1 MRQFAPHIILILV
14 NLFYG
19 INFIVAKEIMPV
31 YVGPSAMIFI
41 RVASTTLLFALTLPI
56 LFRTESNI
64 KFRPDKR
71 DFLRF
76 FLCALT
82 GVAAN
87 QLLFYEGLNFTTPI
101 NAALIFTS
109 NPLLTLLMSMLI
121 LKQKAT
127 PIKWVGLIL
136 GGIAA
141 MMLIVYSRGGADLSA
156 QTQLGNLMVFVNALS
171 YAIYLAIVK
180 DLMHKYHPL
189 VVIFWNFLI
198 GLFLV
203 FPFSYHQLRVIEWT
217 NFPEHIW
224 WGLAFTVLAIT
235 YFAYLGSILALKKLQ
250 PFQVSIY
257 VYIQPIVASL
267 LALYLGKDQ
276 ITAPIIILG
285 LMIFVGVYM
294 VIKPSKAQQNKNE

>member
-1 MRQFAPHIILILV
+1 
-14 NLFYG
+14 
-19 INFIVAKEIMPV
+19 MPI

-41 RVASTTLLFALTLPI
+41 RVACTTLLFALTLPI
-56 LFRTESNI
+56 LFKLENKV
-64 KFRPDKR
+64 KFWPDKS
-71 DFLRF
+71 DLLRF
-76 FLCALT
+76 FFCALT

-127 PIKWVGLIL
+127 PTKWAGLIL
-136 GGIAA
+136 GGMAA
-141 MMLIVYSRGGADLSA
+141 MALIIYSRGGANFSA
-156 QTQLGNLMVFVNALS
+156 QTQLGNIMVFVNALS
-171 YAIYLAIVK
+171 YAVYLAIVK

-203 FPFSYHQLRVIEWT
+203 FPFSYNQLRVVEWT
-217 NFPEHIW
+217 NFPEHVW

-257 VYIQPIVASL
+257 VYLQPIVASL

-276 ITAPIIILG
+276 ITMPIIVLG
-285 LMIFVGVYM
+285 LLIFIGVYL
-294 VIKPSKAQQNKNE
+294 VIKPSKTR

>member
-1 MRQFAPHIILILV
+1 MRKFAPHIILFLV

-19 INFIVAKEIMPV
+19 INFLIAKEIMPL

-41 RVASTTLLFALTLPI
+41 RVACTTLLFALTLPI
-56 LFRTESNI
+56 LI
-64 KFRPDKR
+64 KFENKVKFWPDKS
-71 DFLRF
+71 DLLRF
-76 FLCALT
+76 FFCALT

-127 PIKWVGLIL
+127 PTKWVGLIL

-141 MMLIVYSRGGADLSA
+141 MALIIYSRGGANFSA
-156 QTQLGNLMVFVNALS
+156 QTQLGNIMVFVNALS
-171 YAIYLAIVK
+171 YAVYLAIVK

-203 FPFSYHQLRVIEWT
+203 FPFSYNQLRVVEWT
-217 NFPEHIW
+217 NFPEHVW

-257 VYIQPIVASL
+257 VYLQPIVASL

-276 ITAPIIILG
+276 ITMPIIVLG
-285 LMIFVGVYM
+285 LMIFVGVYL
-294 VIKPSKAQQNKNE
+294 VIKPSPSR

>member
-1 MRQFAPHIILILV
+1 
-14 NLFYG
+14 
-19 INFIVAKEIMPV
+19 MPL

-41 RVASTTLLFALTLPI
+41 RVACTTLLFALTLPI
-56 LFRTESNI
+56 LFKLENNV
-64 KFRPDKR
+64 KFWPDKR
-71 DFLRF
+71 DLLRF
-76 FLCALT
+76 FFCALT

-127 PIKWVGLIL
+127 PTKWAGLIL
-136 GGIAA
+136 GGMAA
-141 MMLIVYSRGGADLSA
+141 MALIIYSRGGANFTA
-156 QTQLGNLMVFVNALS
+156 QTQLGNIMVFVNALS

-203 FPFSYHQLRVIEWT
+203 FPFSYNQLRVVEWT
-217 NFPEHIW
+217 NFPEHVW

-257 VYIQPIVASL
+257 VYLQPIVASL

-276 ITAPIIILG
+276 ITMPIIVLG
-285 LMIFVGVYM
+285 LLIFIGVYL
-294 VIKPSKAQQNKNE
+294 VIKPSKTR